1 MSLSIVNPSNFHSL
15 FFDRNHDKV
24 SSGKPISL
32 AVADMRFCCLYAVIS
47 ADSLAVT
54 NLRSRGEGLTFTD
67 DFMFCKIMQSNPDL
81 CRELTE
87 LIIGRKTGE
96 IIWINKQAP
105 IEITADGRGVR
116 FDIYMEERIHDTAG
130 AG

>member
-1 MSLSIVNPSNFHSL
+1 M
-15 FFDRNHDKV
+15 
-24 SSGKPISL
+24 
-32 AVADMRFCCLYAVIS
+32 
-47 ADSLAVT
+47 
-54 NLRSRGEGLTFTD
+54 LRRIGNEKSYDELTFTD